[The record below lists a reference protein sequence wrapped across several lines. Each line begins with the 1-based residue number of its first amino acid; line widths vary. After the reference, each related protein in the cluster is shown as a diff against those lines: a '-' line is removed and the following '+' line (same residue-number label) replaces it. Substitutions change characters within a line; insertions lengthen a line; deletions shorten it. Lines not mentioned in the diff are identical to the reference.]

1 MPGTEG
7 VQRFFPLIK
16 SNTERLLIASTLD
29 SLIELG
35 LMPTGTTQS
44 AFISLCFSRGFNDYL
59 KEVVIDD

>member
-1 MPGTEG
+1 MPEAES

-35 LMPTGTTQS
+35 LLPRGTTQS

-59 KEVVIDD
+59 KEVVIDE